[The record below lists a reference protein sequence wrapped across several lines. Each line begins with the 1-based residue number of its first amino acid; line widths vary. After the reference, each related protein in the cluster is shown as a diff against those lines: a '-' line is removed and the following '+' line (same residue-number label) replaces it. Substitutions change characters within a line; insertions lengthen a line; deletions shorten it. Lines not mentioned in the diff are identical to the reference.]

1 MLASLSPELQRQHE
15 NMDAH
20 TMIIHLK
27 KLFDEDSRKKRHE
40 TFKELLCCKITECY
54 SVNTHVLKMNGY
66 IEELGQLGFAMDHE
80 LSVDLVLQLLPQRF
94 SQFIMNYHMNK
105 LDSTLLELL
114 NMLKTTKRAFKKEKC
129 LVLLLHYSRICNKKD
144 EKNKGVVSK
153 ANKPT

>member
-1 MLASLSPELQRQHE
+1 
-15 NMDAH
+15 
-20 TMIIHLK
+20 MIG
-27 KLFDEDSRKKRHE
+27 RYE
-40 TFKELLCCKITECY
+40 TFKELFRCKMIKGS
-54 SVNTHVLKMNGY
+54 SVNTYILRMIGY
-66 IEELGQLGFAMDHE
+66 IEELGQLGFVMDLE
-80 LSVDLVLQLLPQRF
+80 LNVDLALQSLPQSI